1 MTIVAVEAI
10 SFIAGTAKSWWE
22 VLQLGNPA
30 VLQQVQF
37 SVKSCHGE
45 GGNAQRFTEERNAS
59 WCVLN
64 HTYHHQTRCKSKTVV
79 ESRISILQ
87 RRNCHYQNEIT
98 VAPDYTRL
106 TGNYGRVQ

>member
-37 SVKSCHGE
+37 SVKSCYGE

-64 HTYHHQTRCKSKTVV
+64 HTYHHQTICEFRTVM
-79 ESRISILQ
+79 ELCISLLQ
-87 RRNCHYQNEIT
+87 RRNCHYQNET
-98 VAPDYTRL
+98 KVAPVYSRL
-106 TGNYGRVQ
+106 AGNYGRVQ

>member
-37 SVKSCHGE
+37 SVKSCYGE

-64 HTYHHQTRCKSKTVV
+64 HTYHHQTRCKSNP
-79 ESRISILQ
+79 ILLQ
-87 RRNCHYQNEIT
+87 RHNCHYQNETT
-98 VAPDYTRL
+98 VASDCSKL
-106 TGNYGRVQ
+106 AGNYGRVQ